1 MKSFGLPVCPY
12 CGKKVDLITT
22 WFLRRQGEYRCP
34 RCRGIST
41 VVMDMKT
48 TFFAIGAV
56 ITALLIFFIGRVVK
70 EEINLSIIIW
80 ILVPFVLFYLVSIF
94 WSGCAALWY
103 AEFQKRIK
111 KEKYRNLRKISVAA
125 DMPII
130 HTFDIIKKWFCE

>member
-94 WSGCAALWY
+94 LV
-103 AEFQKRIK
+103 RLRRPVVRRVPK
-111 KEKYRNLRKISVAA
+111 KDKKRKISQSEKNIGSGRHAN
-125 DMPII
+125 
-130 HTFDIIKKWFCE
+130 HTHV